1 MAAEADFWK
10 AVKTGD
16 RTMVE
21 RLLAADPGL
30 ATARLDGASA
40 ILVATYYHKPEV
52 ARCLRPHIT
61 ELDIF
66 EACALGDA
74 LRVNALLDRDAQL
87 ANAVADDGFGPL
99 GLACFFGHEPVAR
112 MLLAAGARVDQP
124 SSNGMA
130 VMPLLSAAAAHSVPI
145 ARLLLEG
152 GALVNARQGGGE
164 GGFTPLMEAAL
175 NGQVDMVELL
185 MRHGADPFMKD
196 DDGKSAADHAGAG
209 GHTALAARL
218 ERVPWL

>member
-1 MAAEADFWK
+1 MVAEADFWK

-52 ARCLRPHIT
+52 ARCLRPHLR
-61 ELDIF
+61 ELNIF

-74 LRVNALLDRDAQL
+74 LRVNALLDRDARL

-112 MLLAAGARVDQP
+112 MLLAGGARVDRP

-130 VMPLLSAAAAHSVPI
+130 VMPLHSAAAARSVPI
-145 ARLLLEG
+145 VRLLLAG
-152 GALVNARQGGGE
+152 GAPVNARQGLGE

-175 NGQVDMVELL
+175 NGQVEMVELL

-196 DDGKSAADHAGAG
+196 DDGKSAADHARDR

-218 ERVPWL
+218 ARVPWS

>member
-10 AVKTGD
+10 AVKMGD
-16 RTMVE
+16 RTGVE

-52 ARCLRPHIT
+52 ARCLRPHVT
-61 ELDIF
+61 EPDIF
-66 EACALGDA
+66 E
-74 LRVNALLDRDAQL
+74 
-87 ANAVADDGFGPL
+87 
-99 GLACFFGHEPVAR
+99 
-112 MLLAAGARVDQP
+112 
-124 SSNGMA
+124 S
-130 VMPLLSAAAAHSVPI
+130 
-145 ARLLLEG
+145 
-152 GALVNARQGGGE
+152 
-164 GGFTPLMEAAL
+164 AL

-196 DDGKSAADHAGAG
+196 HDGKTAADHAQAG

-218 ERVPWL
+218 ERVPWS